1 MIKDGNRPP
10 HNHHHHND
18 PHGKEGNAYELLPDR
33 RLPCIAPPRASTRKL
48 EVAKNET
55 VYEWWQVRLR
65 WCGDDHLDSSWMVGD
80 GRFFYY
86 HGDVFNK
93 IDPDID
99 MWQKRWFCQSF
110 DKRTIVP
117 QRKIA
122 PDKELHLCRTI
133 RPTVG
138 TLRPHSCPQC
148 LQLCTFSMWNLY
160 KIKTIWAPKDKP
172 VNACFLYSRLD
183 PVGSVQWF
191 ITMVK
196 LWTGS
201 V

>member
-1 MIKDGNRPP
+1 MVKDG
-10 HNHHHHND
+10 NHHHHND
-18 PHGKEGNAYELLPDR
+18 PHGKEGNAFELLPDR

-55 VYEWWQVRLR
+55 ADEWWVMTGSIKMVWWWPFRFIWDGWWWSVLLLPR
-65 WCGDDHLDSSWMVGD
+65 WI
-80 GRFFYY
+80 
-86 HGDVFNK
+86 GDVFNK

-99 MWQKRWFCQSF
+99 MWQQRWFCQSF
-110 DKRTIVP
+110 DKWTIVP

-138 TLRPHSCPQC
+138 TLRPHFCPQC
-148 LQLCTFSMWNLY
+148 LQLCIFSMWN
-160 KIKTIWAPKDKP
+160 KIKTTWVPKDKP
-172 VNACFLYSRLD
+172 VSAWFLYSRLD

-191 ITMVK
+191 ITMMK